1 MSKLLVIDVGNTH
14 TVLGVYEGTTLLQH
28 WRIQT
33 EEGRTEDEYGVLIRS
48 LLSGPE
54 AAPSWLPHGGVVVR
68 DDGRHAV
75 YVGTGSAS
83 SPVAA

>member
-1 MSKLLVIDVGNTH
+1 MLAKAA
-14 TVLGVYEGTTLLQH
+14 
-28 WRIQT
+28 
-33 EEGRTEDEYGVLIRS
+33 
-48 LLSGPE
+48 LLSGPD